1 MPGESANSIG
11 HYLASRGASSDISSN
26 LTLSKPATKPSNFSS
41 SINDTSTTTKSSAF
55 SSSFNATT
63 KKSSTF
69 SNEISSSTPIA
80 KPRSVYNET
89 KQEPTRSSPPRSYPV
104 ATKNNF
110 DSSEVNIVSHPIVTV
125 GNGGEDWGT
134 KKRVETKTVK
144 TIETRRQR
152 QLVLEDGR
160 IIEEDE
166 PEVTVDTIED
176 VESHS
181 DDGEEDRHI
190 IGGYG
195 DSYNA
200 SRALQT
206 TSPVNG
212 NGEVT
217 PWKPGG
223 NILGEDLRRNTYTTD
238 VQKRSYST
246 TSAKNVGEIK
256 KSDLNKIIKEGRHS
270 KTFIRPYDDTDSSE
284 NVTLAPKV
292 THKNSNRKR
301 IVDREDIQEVH
312 RMQDGVVKTDRYVN
326 RECVED
332 QGEETPDE
340 GDSTETESH
349 DGDKDSFSQRREDK
363 FIDYYRV
370 PKGKTVK
377 DGKLVR
383 HGIHLSSHDK
393 SNAKGGAI
401 NDTTMRP
408 AITYRSDDQ
417 SDSTATPPR
426 EVWGSSNKKPPKPD
440 RRQSSARK
448 NENYRRSMRY
458 SSSER
463 ERESTRSPNHED
475 YPPHYS
481 TPSTGLSSANKFHTI
496 ERSSHVG
503 RSRKTSDKVFYGSS
517 NIGTGTD
524 QRKPVA
530 HPPNSNTI
538 HRGSRGRSSD
548 HFSDDM
554 NSSYRSRSMSRS
566 NQGTRSV
573 DPDSNKASNSKFDE
587 NIRSHPH
594 HRSMGTIRKDL
605 DNERSGRLK
614 RAMSFS
620 THERRPVGKKKAPS
634 EANSDLN
641 GPSSK
646 GNNRS
651 FLGSM
656 KSLYS
661 SLRRGSVQNQKKEKE
676 NRITAANKAWFD
688 DGTDQEPIAPPRKT
702 RSQVSSLSG
711 GKATGS
717 YQKSNR
723 AYSHSSTNIASTPRA
738 NSKIHTSNTIGRQRQ
753 KSPPKSSKSFET
765 TGNRQWDIYSSK
777 TNREKSPS
785 RPIIKHNDNL
795 DANISNT
802 VEPAPTKTQTRQKSP
817 MSFLSG
823 KLGGSLRGNK
833 SNHNTANDS
842 DIADSA
848 ATMARERQRSNV
860 DRRRTQSTY
869 ETSRNSENRD
879 PPRFEEERQ
888 RRQRGQVRSR
898 FFGQRD
904 EDDSEAMDPEADDL
918 RRNARPAPDMRR
930 LLLNNINMSRSKS
943 IGNDLDQKHQPSV
956 IRAI

>member
-1 MPGESANSIG
+1 M
-11 HYLASRGASSDISSN
+11 
-26 LTLSKPATKPSNFSS
+26 
-41 SINDTSTTTKSSAF
+41 
-55 SSSFNATT
+55 
-63 KKSSTF
+63 
-69 SNEISSSTPIA
+69 
-80 KPRSVYNET
+80 
-89 KQEPTRSSPPRSYPV
+89 
-104 ATKNNF
+104 
-110 DSSEVNIVSHPIVTV
+110 
-125 GNGGEDWGT
+125 
-134 KKRVETKTVK
+134 
-144 TIETRRQR
+144 
-152 QLVLEDGR
+152 
-160 IIEEDE
+160 
-166 PEVTVDTIED
+166 DTIED

-181 DDGEEDRHI
+181 DDGDEDRHI

-200 SRALQT
+200 NRALQT
-206 TSPVNG
+206 TSTVNG

-217 PWKPGG
+217 PWRPGG
-223 NILGEDLRRNTYTTD
+223 NILGEDLKRNTYTTD
-238 VQKRSYST
+238 IQKRSYST
-246 TSAKNVGEIK
+246 TSAKNVGEIRK
-256 KSDLNKIIKEGRHS
+256 KDLNKIIKEGRNS
-270 KTFIRPYDDTDSSE
+270 KTFLRPYDDTDSSE
-284 NVTLAPKV
+284 NVVLAPKV
-292 THKNSNRKR
+292 THKNSNRTR

-332 QGEETPDE
+332 KGDETPDE

-393 SNAKGGAI
+393 SNAKGGVI
-401 NDTTMRP
+401 DDTTMRQ

-426 EVWGSSNKKPPKPD
+426 DIWGSNKKPPKPD

-448 NENYRRSMRY
+448 NDNYRRSMRY

-475 YPPHYS
+475 YPTHYS
-481 TPSTGLSSANKFHTI
+481 TPSTKISSANKFHTI

-517 NIGTGTD
+517 NIGAGTD
-524 QRKPVA
+524 QRKPA
-530 HPPNSNTI
+530 ANPPGHSNTI

-548 HFSDDM
+548 HGFSDDM
-554 NSSYRSRSMSRS
+554 TSSYRSRSMSRS

-573 DPDSNKASNSKFDE
+573 DPDSSKASNSKFDD

-620 THERRPVGKKKAPS
+620 THERRPTGKKKSPPDD
-634 EANSDLN
+634 NSDLN
-641 GPSSK
+641 GPSSN
-646 GNNRS
+646 GNNRT

-656 KSLYS
+656 KSLYA
-661 SLRRGSVQNQKKEKE
+661 SLRRGSVQSQKKEKE
-676 NRITAANKAWFD
+676 NRVSAANRAWFD

-711 GKATGS
+711 GKGPGS

-723 AYSHSSTNIASTPRA
+723 AYSHSSTNIATRA
-738 NSKIHTSNTIGRQRQ
+738 NSKIHTSHSIGRH
-753 KSPPKSSKSFET
+753 KSPPKLTPPKITTKSLEL
-765 TGNRQWDIYSSK
+765 TGNRQWDVYSSK
-777 TNREKSPS
+777 TNRAKSPPRS
-785 RPIIKHNDNL
+785 SIKPTDNQV
-795 DANISNT
+795 SNAI
-802 VEPAPTKTQTRQKSP
+802 PASDTTPSKGQSRQKSP
-817 MSFLSG
+817 LSFFSG
-823 KLGGSLRGNK
+823 KLGGSSKQRGSEATN
-833 SNHNTANDS
+833 NANNEN
-842 DIADSA
+842 DIAESA
-848 ATMARERQRSNV
+848 ATMARDRQHRV
-860 DRRRTQSTY
+860 DRRRAVSTY
-869 ETSRNSENRD
+869 ETNRGNENRD
-879 PPRFEEERQ
+879 APRFEEERQ

-918 RRNARPAPDMRR
+918 RRNARPPPDMRR

>member
-1 MPGESANSIG
+1 M
-11 HYLASRGASSDISSN
+11 
-26 LTLSKPATKPSNFSS
+26 
-41 SINDTSTTTKSSAF
+41 
-55 SSSFNATT
+55 
-63 KKSSTF
+63 
-69 SNEISSSTPIA
+69 
-80 KPRSVYNET
+80 
-89 KQEPTRSSPPRSYPV
+89 
-104 ATKNNF
+104 
-110 DSSEVNIVSHPIVTV
+110 
-125 GNGGEDWGT
+125 
-134 KKRVETKTVK
+134 
-144 TIETRRQR
+144 
-152 QLVLEDGR
+152 
-160 IIEEDE
+160 
-166 PEVTVDTIED
+166 
-176 VESHS
+176 
-181 DDGEEDRHI
+181 
-190 IGGYG
+190 
-195 DSYNA
+195 
-200 SRALQT
+200 
-206 TSPVNG
+206 
-212 NGEVT
+212 
-217 PWKPGG
+217 WKPGG

-238 VQKRSYST
+238 IQKRSYST
-246 TSAKNVGEIK
+246 TSAKNVGDIK
-256 KSDLNKIIKEGRHS
+256 KSDLNKIIKEGRNS

-284 NVTLAPKV
+284 NVNLAPKV

-363 FIDYYRV
+363 FVDYYRV

-426 EVWGSSNKKPPKPD
+426 EVWGTSSMKPPKPD

-475 YPPHYS
+475 YPSHYS
-481 TPSTGLSSANKFHTI
+481 TPSTKLSSANKFHTI

-517 NIGTGTD
+517 NIATGSD
-524 QRKPVA
+524 QRKPA
-530 HPPNSNTI
+530 THSTGSNTI
-538 HRGSRGRSSD
+538 HRSSRGRSSD
-548 HFSDDM
+548 QFSDDM
-554 NSSYRSRSMSRS
+554 ASSYRSRSMSRS

-573 DPDSNKASNSKFDE
+573 DPDSTKASSSKFDE

-594 HRSMGTIRKDL
+594 HRSMGTIRKDI
-605 DNERSGRLK
+605 DKERSGRLK

-620 THERRPVGKKKAPS
+620 THERRPIGKKKTPS

-641 GPSSK
+641 GPTSK
-646 GNNRS
+646 ANNKS

-661 SLRRGSVQNQKKEKE
+661 SLRRGSVQNQRKEKE
-676 NRITAANKAWFD
+676 NRVSAANRAWFD

-711 GKATGS
+711 GKGAGG

-723 AYSHSSTNIASTPRA
+723 AYSHSTTNIAATPRA
-738 NSKIHTSNTIGRQRQ
+738 ASKIHASNTLGRN
-753 KSPPKSSKSFET
+753 KSPPKSSRSFET

-777 TNREKSPS
+777 TNRAKSPQRS
-785 RPIIKHNDNL
+785 SIKLGDN
-795 DANISNT
+795 
-802 VEPAPTKTQTRQKSP
+802 VEPNAVPSSDSAQTKPQSRQKSP
-817 MSFLSG
+817 LSFFSG
-823 KLGGSLRGNK
+823 KLGGGSKHRSSGTNDN
-833 SNHNTANDS
+833 SANEN

-848 ATMARERQRSNV
+848 ATMVRERNHRS

-869 ETSRNSENRD
+869 EVNRSSENRD

-918 RRNARPAPDMRR
+918 RRNSRPPPDMRR